1 MMLAY
6 MLVLALQPGADQG
19 SAITTAELRALARE
33 HEDAERF
40 VDAGEAYLRLAGHP
54 DVRVRDE
61 LLGAHTNFE
70 SAFMV
75 SEDSKQLCRA
85 LRIAERVVREGQFD
99 HAEQQKF
106 WAELVAADLARLA
119 EDAMKKKAA
128 NCRFDAAGRRVEPIA
143 LIADDDPPRPMP
155 ADLVETAG
163 VVAGPTPLESTP
175 PGPTPRD
182 ARRTRARTAAGASL
196 LGLGIGFIGLTTGA
210 AVAHGIQLAAL
221 DRLRDSAPARG
232 GLSDAE
238 KNLVPQLGADGFDS
252 RAAAIGFGVAAA
264 ATFIPGVV
272 LLARRHRVWRRA
284 VAFAPHGGP
293 RGGGAVLRLNF

>member
-19 SAITTAELRALARE
+19 SAITTAELRAVARE

-40 VDAGEAYLRLAGHP
+40 VDAGEVYLRLAGHP

-70 SAFMV
+70 SAFIA
-75 SEDSKQLCRA
+75 SEDSRQLCRA

-163 VVAGPTPLESTP
+163 VVAGPTPSESTP
-175 PGPTPRD
+175 PRPTPRD

-210 AVAHGIQLAAL
+210 AVAHGIQVAAL

-272 LLARRHRVWRRA
+272 LLATRHRVWRRA
-284 VAFAPHGGP
+284 IAFVPHGGP
-293 RGGGAVLRLNF
+293 RGAGAVLRLNF